1 MQSFDAGR
9 RRPYSLS
16 WLYYGA
22 YDRNEREMRVG
33 HFTISRVLMRVRRV
47 VRNDQ
52 LILAVLAVLVGAC
65 SGGAIILFREGIS
78 EVQSIF
84 YGNGTDRLSDHLA
97 TLPWWWVV
105 GAPALGGLLV
115 GLMFRFV
122 ARRDRASTVADVIV
136 ATALRS
142 GRLSFRRGFKTAL
155 IDCLSIGV
163 GASVGREGPA
173 VHIGASLGGYLA
185 KVLHL
190 TQSLSR
196 TLMGCGVA
204 AAVAAS
210 FNAPIA
216 GALFANEVVIGH
228 YALSAFA
235 PIVLA
240 SVVGT
245 MATQAYFGN
254 FPAFDIASHA
264 GASMFEIPA
273 FAGLGVL
280 AAFAAIAFMHGVVN
294 ANKVAEKLPGPRW
307 IRPGIAGFFVGALA
321 LAVPQIVGLG
331 YGATEDALN
340 LMLPLGVLVAAFVG
354 KLVATTVCLGFGFG
368 GGVFSPS
375 LVIGAMLGG
384 AYGTLVSTFIPG
396 ATSGADAYVIVGMG
410 AVAAAILGAPI
421 STTLIIFEMTGDY
434 ALTTVV
440 MVAVVISSVITKQIT
455 GHSYFTFLLA
465 YRGIDLRRGFEAV
478 LLRSIRVG
486 DVMAPDCARIGP
498 ETRLP
503 QIRRQLQETPEGEIF
518 VVDDEGGLLGTITLP
533 DLSEVAFDPA
543 VDDLITASDVAR
555 PHPPS
560 LAENDDLERA
570 LAVMRDSGE
579 SHIAV
584 VAAAASKTFMGCVHE
599 RDVIMAYNRALLERR
614 EEEQG

>member
-1 MQSFDAGR
+1 
-9 RRPYSLS
+9 
-16 WLYYGA
+16 
-22 YDRNEREMRVG
+22 MRVG
-33 HFTISRVLMRVRRV
+33 HVTLSKVMMRVRRI

-52 LILAVLAVLVGAC
+52 LILAVLAVFVGAC

-78 EVQSIF
+78 GVQTLF
-84 YGNGTDRLSDHLA
+84 YGNGTERLADHLA
-97 TLPWWWVV
+97 TLPWWWIV
-105 GAPALGGLLV
+105 GAPTVGGLLV
-115 GLMFRFV
+115 GLMFRYV
-122 ARRDRASTVADVIV
+122 ARRDRASTVADVIA

-142 GRLSFRRGFKTAL
+142 GRLSLSRGIKTAL

-173 VHIGASLGGYLA
+173 VHLGASLGGFLA
-185 KVLHL
+185 KILHL

-235 PIVLA
+235 PVVLA

-245 MATQAYFGN
+245 MATHAYFGN
-254 FPAFDIASHA
+254 FPAFDISAHSTV
-264 GASMFEIPA
+264 SLLEIPA

-280 AAFAAIAFMHGVVN
+280 AAFATIAFMHGVVA
-294 ANKVAEKLPGPRW
+294 ANSVSERLPGPRW
-307 IRPGIAGFFVGALA
+307 IRPGIAGFLVGALA
-321 LAVPQIVGLG
+321 LMVPQVLGLG

-340 LMLPLGVLVAAFVG
+340 TVFPLGVLLAIFVG
-354 KLVATTVCLGFGFG
+354 KLVATTICLGFGFG

-384 AYGTLVSTFIPG
+384 AYGAVVTDLVPG
-396 ATSGADAYVIVGMG
+396 ITSAADAYVIVGMG
-410 AVAAAILGAPI
+410 AVAAAVLGAPI

-434 ALTTVV
+434 ALTTAV

-455 GHSYFTFLLA
+455 GHSYFTFLLEK
-465 YRGIDLRRGFEAV
+465 RGLDLRRGFEAV
-478 LLRSIRVG
+478 LLRGIRVG
-486 DVMAPDCARIGP
+486 DVMAPDCDRMGP

-503 QIRRQLQETPEGEIF
+503 EIRRQLQDSPDGEIF
-518 VVDDEGGLLGTITLP
+518 VVNEDGSLFGTVTLP
-533 DLSEVAFDPA
+533 DLSEAAFDPA
-543 VDDLITASDVAR
+543 VDDLITAHDVVR
-555 PHPPS
+555 PHPPT
-560 LAENDDLERA
+560 LALTDDLERA

-579 SHIAV
+579 PHIAV
-584 VAAAASKTFMGCVHE
+584 VESSATMAFRGCVHE
-599 RDVIMAYNRALLERR
+599 RDVIMAYNRALVESRR
-614 EEEQG
+614 EEQG